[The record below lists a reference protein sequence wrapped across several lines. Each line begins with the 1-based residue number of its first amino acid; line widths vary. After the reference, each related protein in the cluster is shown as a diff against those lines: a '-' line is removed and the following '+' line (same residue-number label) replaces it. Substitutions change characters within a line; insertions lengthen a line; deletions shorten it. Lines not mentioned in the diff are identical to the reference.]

1 MRGVAGMKKS
11 GSQKSKSPSQ
21 LIDARI
27 RELDDW
33 RGQML
38 GRLRTLARPSGCF
51 RLTNGVTA
59 VSMAQSN
66 LDRCVRRRLYKRVL
80 SAVAER

>member
-1 MRGVAGMKKS
+1 MRGAAGMKKS

-38 GRLRTLARPSGCF
+38 GQLRTLARRQDVSG
-51 RLTNGVTA
+51 
-59 VSMAQSN
+59 
-66 LDRCVRRRLYKRVL
+66 
-80 SAVAER
+80 